1 MKTNKKPVT
10 LILYMVILIF
20 LVLGTRIFLMG
31 SDKNEPFNGENA
43 GQDEKWTGI
52 ITLWDI
58 PYVETGV
65 GSNSSW
71 LSSRIQEFERE
82 NPGIFIDV
90 RRMTPQR
97 AAMYFTGDVEET
109 ILPDIVS
116 LSPYDEILSYSRLQ
130 DLESYF
136 TEENLDRITPFAKKF
151 MYGNGSM
158 MGIPYMMGTY
168 ALYTNKEMLEE
179 HGINLEGTDIQYT
192 TLDRVMEK
200 FPYIEK
206 ERKREILYYGFGTY
220 CTPYSN
226 PIISMIYYEGDK
238 IEENV
243 GYRYV
248 YSWMHKQDAVPKGI
262 RNMDSTAAIEL
273 FLSQGRIGV
282 FLGSTRVLYRNRALS
297 SQGKG
302 LEMGVYTLPMVKGEG
317 IFQDQVAVYGIIN
330 KENKVKLSK
339 CADFLQSLLSM
350 EAQAD
355 LGRIG
360 MFPIVNDVGFI
371 YEDDPEMLQL
381 EENISNFRYSPK
393 DEFWIKNRQELL
405 KVLPENS
412 QDENS

>member
-136 TEENLDRITPFAKKF
+136 TEEDLDRITPFAK
-151 MYGNGSM
+151 
-158 MGIPYMMGTY
+158 
-168 ALYTNKEMLEE
+168 
-179 HGINLEGTDIQYT
+179 NLCM
-192 TLDRVMEK
+192 V
-200 FPYIEK
+200 
-206 ERKREILYYGFGTY
+206 
-220 CTPYSN
+220 
-226 PIISMIYYEGDK
+226 
-238 IEENV
+238 
-243 GYRYV
+243 
-248 YSWMHKQDAVPKGI
+248 
-262 RNMDSTAAIEL
+262 TA
-273 FLSQGRIGV
+273 Q
-282 FLGSTRVLYRNRALS
+282 
-297 SQGKG
+297 
-302 LEMGVYTLPMVKGEG
+302 
-317 IFQDQVAVYGIIN
+317 
-330 KENKVKLSK
+330 
-339 CADFLQSLLSM
+339 
-350 EAQAD
+350 
-355 LGRIG
+355 
-360 MFPIVNDVGFI
+360 
-371 YEDDPEMLQL
+371 
-381 EENISNFRYSPK
+381 
-393 DEFWIKNRQELL
+393 
-405 KVLPENS
+405 
-412 QDENS
+412 